1 MNLKFLKNNNNKDI
15 INAKYKKSNILLEVN
30 I

>member
-15 INAKYKKSNILLEVN
+15 INAKYKKYNILLEVN